1 MAVVGKHQKPQGY
14 DSPCFGCPLERM
26 GLGFVPGEG
35 PRGSIAILS
44 EQPGYDEVAF
54 GRPMVGA
61 AGGMLARILR
71 RTFRTREQFYID
83 NVLKCVPPGGEVS
96 KSWLQDAASHCSGHS
111 RAALEQSP
119 VILAM
124 GGTAIRHALGL
135 WDWDVKKL
143 VENFH
148 GTVTLLPSGQYVVGT
163 YHPSHLQRGAANL
176 MGVVAYD
183 LSIAEDVATGR
194 WQPEP
199 IQCIVDPHPE
209 WFRLYI
215 DTFKAAIRNDPF
227 IALDTDI
234 ETPDKAK
241 GKAEDELDENDASFQ
256 IDRINFSYN
265 DDEGITVPWTGPY
278 IPMALELI
286 AAAQLHYMHNGD
298 YDTRRLL
305 RVGAKFQGEIWDGM
319 WLWHHYMSDVP
330 KGLGFAA
337 PFCSQGGAWATHR
350 TTAWKHLFTG
360 NPGEYAGYDPA
371 QGRRVVNRTVEALQL
386 RGQWE
391 IAHRHTVRLMQ
402 EVLKPAQVIGIQV
415 DRPALDA
422 FEADLAAKT
431 KVLLAKLQD
440 CVPEAD
446 RPLTGGTNN
455 EGMKKAPEGPH
466 PSATMLKKD
475 GTQKKS
481 AEDWD
486 PLKVELYATH
496 AHVVQMRV
504 MRQIQVCESCG
515 QEEVVAKHRC
525 KDKKLTPKVVR
536 VQRLVERFFWQEP
549 FNPDSPQQV
558 LGYIKARKHKPG
570 RNKKTKSDS
579 ADRETLTRLRATTK
593 DPFYETLLDYR
604 GVAKVRGTYAIGVRK
619 RLDSN
624 NRFHPVPTL
633 KPSTLRTSYVSPN
646 IQNVVADK
654 DSTKTLA
661 AGFRRCIVASPG
673 CKLIE
678 LDFSGIEAVQL
689 AWYARDPLLHRLAGL
704 GLHAYLA
711 SHLLG
716 RPADLAWSDADLLA
730 YFKEIKT
737 HEAYTYD
744 QAKRNVHGNG
754 YGMTPH
760 GMWMMFPHLYPTLKS
775 AERVQD
781 IYFEC
786 APAVPKLQNDI
797 RMRAYE
803 QGYIGG
809 AMDRKY
815 NTILDDH
822 NAHPYAYRH
831 DFFDVVTLKP
841 VGPEAVKRLERE
853 RIPIVYLNDRPY
865 AATWGPDSK
874 RCLAFYPQST
884 AAGNLKEAAIYLFAE
899 PDLPTYIGDAYYGQ
913 TPLRAP
919 IHDSLLLEVPDS
931 WVDFVLECAF
941 TEMLRPIEEQPLP
954 TGWNRGTYLTIGVE
968 AKIGTDW
975 EHMEK
980 IKTPKPMDLGLDV
993 MNYVPD
999 DSLAFDR
1006 TYFPAEEAEEED
1018 VSDLGIVVQ

>member
-1 MAVVGKHQKPQGY
+1 MIGKHAKPK
-14 DSPCFGCPLERM
+14 SCFGCPLEHR
-26 GLGFVPGEG
+26 GVGYVPGEG
-35 PRGSIAILS
+35 PLHGIAILA

-71 RTFRTREQFYID
+71 RTYRTREQFRIE
-83 NVLKCVPPGGEVS
+83 NTLRCCPPGGEIH
-96 KSWLQDAASHCSGHS
+96 KSWLQEAATHCSRYS
-111 RAALEQSP
+111 KPALDQSP

-124 GGTAIRHALGL
+124 GGTAIRQALGL
-135 WDWDVKKL
+135 WDWDLKKI

-148 GTVTLLPSGQYVVGT
+148 GTVTQLPSGQYVVGT

-183 LSIAEDVATGR
+183 LSVAEDVLAGT

-199 IQCIVDPHPE
+199 ITPIVDPHPE
-209 WFRLYI
+209 WVRTYV
-215 DTFKAAIRNDPF
+215 DQFKLAVRNDPY

-241 GKAEDELDENDASFQ
+241 GKAEDELDESDQSFQ
-256 IDRINFSYN
+256 VDRINFSYH
-265 DDEGITVPWTGPY
+265 DDEGITFPFEGPY
-278 IPMALELI
+278 IPLALELI
-286 AAAQLHYMHNGD
+286 AAAQLHYLHNGD
-298 YDTRRLL
+298 YDIRRLL
-305 RVGAKFQGEIWDGM
+305 RLGAKFRGEIWDGM

-330 KGLGFAA
+330 KGLGFVA
-337 PFCSQGGAWATHR
+337 PFCSNGGAWLTHK

-360 NPGEYAGYDPA
+360 EQGNYAAYDPA
-371 QGRRVVNRTVEALQL
+371 QGRRVVNRTVEALQA

-391 IAHRHTVRLMQ
+391 VAHRHTVRLMY
-402 EVLKPAQVIGIQV
+402 EVLKPAQEIGIQV

-422 FEADLAAKT
+422 FEADLARKT
-431 KVLLAKLQD
+431 QALLARLQE
-440 CVPEAD
+440 CIPLSQ

-455 EGMKKAPEGPH
+455 EGFKKPPAGPH
-466 PSATMLKKD
+466 PNATTLKKD

-486 PLKVELYATH
+486 PLKVELYSKHARLVEMKVSRKVLCCAT
-496 AHVVQMRV
+496 
-504 MRQIQVCESCG
+504 CG
-515 QEEVVAKHRC
+515 LQEVTAKHRC
-525 KDKKLTPKVVR
+525 ADKAR
-536 VQRLVERFFWQEP
+536 VPAVGQHDRQVTRWFWCEP

-570 RNKKTKSDS
+570 RNKKTRNDA
-579 ADRETLTRLRATTK
+579 ADREALQRLRATTK
-593 DPFYETLLDYR
+593 DPFYEVVLDYR

-619 RLDSN
+619 RLDTK

-661 AGFRRCIVASPG
+661 AGFRKCIVAGPG
-673 CKLIE
+673 CKLVE

-689 AWYARDPLLHRLAGL
+689 AWFARDPLLYRLARL

-711 SHLLG
+711 SHLLK
-716 RPADLAWSDADLLA
+716 RPADLSWSDEDLLA

-737 HEAYTYD
+737 HEPFTYD

-754 YGMTPH
+754 YGMTPQ
-760 GMWMMFPHLYPTLKS
+760 GMWMMFPHLYSTL
-775 AERVQD
+775 AEAKRVQD

-786 APAVPKLQNDI
+786 APAVPRLQNEI
-797 RMRAYE
+797 RLRAYE

-809 AMDRKY
+809 PTDRKY
-815 NTILDDH
+815 SSILQDR
-822 NAHPYAYRH
+822 NAHPYGYRH
-831 DFFDVVTLKP
+831 DFFDVVTLQT
-841 VGPEAVKRLERE
+841 VGPEAKKRLERE
-853 RIPIVYLNDRPY
+853 RIPLIELNDRLY
-865 AATWGPDSK
+865 AAKFGPDSK

-884 AAGNLKEAAIYLFAE
+884 AAGNLKEAALYLFAE
-899 PDLPTYIGDAYYGQ
+899 PDFPQYIGDAYYGR

-919 IHDSLLLEVPDS
+919 IHDSLLMEVPDRQ
-931 WVDFVLECAF
+931 VDRVLEYAF
-941 TEMLRPIEEQPLP
+941 TEMLRPIEEQPLD
-954 TGWNRGTYLTIGVE
+954 GAWQKGTYLQIGVE
-968 AKIGTDW
+968 AKIGSNW

-980 IKTPKPMDLGLDV
+980 VKTPTLPDLGIDPLH
-993 MNYVPD
+993 YVPD